1 MSSFFIW
8 ICLQSLALSLPFTF
22 YLSFCLQAVSK
33 VPSIYPHLCYNKSA
47 LPQELKSPQV
57 RAAQGGPHIREQPSI
72 QWTVASLGLKTAAST
87 VPLAHWRM
95 DKALDF
101 TLLKEGESARG
112 AMKSIDP
119 SLNGF
124 VRGFRLANHGWKSP
138 LNKAQLLSKKLGQIH
153 QREEGKDNDSS
164 WPDARR
170 WLCLHVMRDHVV
182 NNNRQTNSLFSLSPA
197 ISLGTVACTRS
208 YMWTDTWTHSAHA
221 SLGQKTWVDLL
232 PWRSIL
238 LPKQTRNLWLTTL
251 ADLRPVSWIWVL
263 RSTTYSIWSVICIC
277 LAVD

>member
-1 MSSFFIW
+1 MYTCMSNLCIW
-8 ICLQSLALSLPFTF
+8 ICISQILPSASTPILFLRLSLCPF
-22 YLSFCLQAVSK
+22 YLHFCLEAVSK
-33 VPSIYPHLCYNKSA
+33 VPSLYPHLCNNKSA

-57 RAAQGGPHIREQPSI
+57 RTVQGGPAIREQPSI

-124 VRGFRLANHGWKSP
+124 VRGFRLANHSWKSP
-138 LNKAQLLSKKLGQIH
+138 LNKAQLFSKELGQIH

-164 WPDARR
+164 WPDVRR
-170 WLCLHVMRDHVV
+170 WLHSHVMWDHV
-182 NNNRQTNSLFSLSPA
+182 NNNNSRANSLLSLSPA
-197 ISLGTVACTRS
+197 VPLWGLRLAEVSKYRQ
-208 YMWTDTWTHSAHA
+208 THYVHT
-221 SLGQKTWVDLL
+221 SLGQKT
-232 PWRSIL
+232 
-238 LPKQTRNLWLTTL
+238 
-251 ADLRPVSWIWVL
+251 
-263 RSTTYSIWSVICIC
+263 
-277 LAVD
+277 

>member
-1 MSSFFIW
+1 MSTWWCYCDVDSYKSLACCLLHLLNERCYACQADDLYLIASTSELSEVCKSLSLPPSFYLRF
-8 ICLQSLALSLPFTF
+8 CLQS
-22 YLSFCLQAVSK
+22 VSK
-33 VPSIYPHLCYNKSA
+33 VPSIYPHICNNKSA

-57 RAAQGGPHIREQPSI
+57 RAAQGGPPIREQPSI

-124 VRGFRLANHGWKSP
+124 VRGFRQANHGWKSP
-138 LNKAQLLSKKLGQIH
+138 LNKAQLLGKKLGQIH

-164 WPDARR
+164 WPDVRR
-170 WLCLHVMRDHVV
+170 
-182 NNNRQTNSLFSLSPA
+182 
-197 ISLGTVACTRS
+197 
-208 YMWTDTWTHSAHA
+208 
-221 SLGQKTWVDLL
+221 
-232 PWRSIL
+232 
-238 LPKQTRNLWLTTL
+238 
-251 ADLRPVSWIWVL
+251 
-263 RSTTYSIWSVICIC
+263 
-277 LAVD
+277 

>member
-1 MSSFFIW
+1 MWSTLSYISWMKGALIVWTTCFVFVSHSLHFRTIW
-8 ICLQSLALSLPFTF
+8 ICLHPLSQSLPSSL
-22 YLSFCLQAVSK
+22 YLCFCLPVVSK
-33 VPSIYPHLCYNKSA
+33 VPSLYPHLCNNKSA

-57 RAAQGGPHIREQPSI
+57 RAVQGGPPIREQPSI

-138 LNKAQLLSKKLGQIH
+138 LNKAQLLSKELGQIH

-164 WPDARR
+164 WPDVSR
-170 WLCLHVMRDHVV
+170 WLHSHLMWDHV
-182 NNNRQTNSLFSLSPA
+182 NNNSRQTDKRSLFSLSSTIA
-197 ISLGTVACTRS
+197 LWGLSLAGSSCRHMNT
-208 YMWTDTWTHSAHA
+208 
-221 SLGQKTWVDLL
+221 
-232 PWRSIL
+232 
-238 LPKQTRNLWLTTL
+238 
-251 ADLRPVSWIWVL
+251 
-263 RSTTYSIWSVICIC
+263 
-277 LAVD
+277 